1 MNTLHPLAWAAWITA
16 TVIALTVTRNPW
28 QLALILLIIAL
39 IHWRQFRQSARA
51 NEAAT
56 LRDHPLTLSPSHPL
70 TLLRLGLLIVAVSA
84 LFNVLMV
91 HVGER
96 VLLRLPAGLPL
107 VGGPLT
113 LEALVYG
120 ALNGLVLAGLL
131 AAFGVLN
138 RVLPVRA
145 LLRLV
150 PRAYYPV
157 AVVMSIAVTFAPS
170 TLQQVQQVREAQ
182 AVRGRR
188 LAGLGSWLPLLV
200 PVLEGSLERSMQ
212 LAEAMVARGF
222 AGGEAP
228 PDRRAQALMLLGMG
242 LWLVGWLLQLIWRQA
257 AAGWLLLG
265 LGAALLLLGLW
276 LGGLAHPHTD
286 YRPPHWHTRDVLVA
300 AAAAA
305 TALAYL
311 LPWSERTALFYYP
324 YPALTWPALS
334 WPLLA
339 ATLGLAGPLMVRG

>member
-1 MNTLHPLAWAAWITA
+1 MSTLHPLAWAAWITA

-28 QLALILLIIAL
+28 LLALIIAIIAL
-39 IHWRQFRQSARA
+39 IYRQQARPPA
-51 NEAAT
+51 RGAEDVS
-56 LRDHPLTLSPSHPL
+56 LSHPL
-70 TLLRLGLLIVAVSA
+70 PLLRLGLLIIATSAV
-84 LFNVLMV
+84 FNVLMV
-91 HVGER
+91 HVGEH
-96 VLLRLPAGLPL
+96 VFLRLPAEVPL

-113 LEALVYG
+113 LEALAYG
-120 ALNGLVLAGLL
+120 ALNGVVLAGLL

-150 PRAYYPV
+150 PRAYYPA

-170 TLQQVQQVREAQ
+170 ALQQVQQVREAQ

-188 LAGLGSWLPLLV
+188 LGGPGSWLPLLV

-228 PDRRAQALMLLGMG
+228 PDRRAQVLMLLGMA
-242 LWLVGWLLQLIWRQA
+242 LWLAGWLLQLAWGQA
-257 AAGWLLLG
+257 AEGGLLLG
-265 LGAALLLLGLW
+265 LGAALLLIGLW
-276 LGGLAHPHTD
+276 LGGRAHPHTD
-286 YRPPHWHTRDVLVA
+286 YRPPRWHRRDVLVVA
-300 AAAAA
+300 AAAV

-311 LPWSERTALFYYP
+311 LPWHERAALFYYP
-324 YPALTWPALS
+324 YPALVWPVVS

-339 ATLGLAGPLMVRG
+339 ATLGLAGPAAVRG